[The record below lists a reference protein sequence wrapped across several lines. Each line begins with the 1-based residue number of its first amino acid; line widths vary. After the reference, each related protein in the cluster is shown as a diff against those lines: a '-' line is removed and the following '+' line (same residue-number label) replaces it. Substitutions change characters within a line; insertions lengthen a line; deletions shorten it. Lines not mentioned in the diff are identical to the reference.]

1 MYESLSW
8 RLEPRTLPLTPH
20 KHLYLWSNYCTKGTR
35 WYFPAY
41 LIYILLLY
49 IFILLPTIFFF
60 VSSHLLLPSLFL
72 PPPLSQGHMKQ
83 KNGGQLPI
91 SACFDGCFGWN
102 QLYQPI
108 LAAVSIEISRI
119 SSYFCWNPAELAQIR
134 KNNGVNQRVGR
145 RTLLRDESD
154 AVAAIL
160 EPLPCFLGQNRKLMA

>member
-1 MYESLSW
+1 MVLS
-8 RLEPRTLPLTPH
+8 RLLN
-20 KHLYLWSNYCTKGTR
+20 LYSFVIYLYSSSNH
-35 WYFPAY
+35 
-41 LIYILLLY
+41 
-49 IFILLPTIFFF
+49 FFF

-72 PPPLSQGHMKQ
+72 PPLPLSQGHMKQ

-119 SSYFCWNPAELAQIR
+119 SSCFCWNPAELAQIR
-134 KNNGVNQRVGR
+134 KNKGVNQRVGR

-154 AVAAIL
+154 VVAAIL

>member
-1 MYESLSW
+1 MVLS
-8 RLEPRTLPLTPH
+8 RLLNLYSFVIYLYSSS
-20 KHLYLWSNYCTKGTR
+20 KH
-35 WYFPAY
+35 
-41 LIYILLLY
+41 
-49 IFILLPTIFFF
+49 FFF

-72 PPPLSQGHMKQ
+72 PPLPLSQGHMKQ

-119 SSYFCWNPAELAQIR
+119 SSCFCWNPAELAQIR
-134 KNNGVNQRVGR
+134 KNKGVNQRVGR

>member
-1 MYESLSW
+1 MVILS
-8 RLEPRTLPLTPH
+8 RLLN
-20 KHLYLWSNYCTKGTR
+20 LYSFVIYLYSSSNH
-35 WYFPAY
+35 
-41 LIYILLLY
+41 
-49 IFILLPTIFFF
+49 FFF

-72 PPPLSQGHMKQ
+72 PPLPLSQGHMKQ

-119 SSYFCWNPAELAQIR
+119 SSCFCWNPAELAQIR
-134 KNNGVNQRVGR
+134 KNKGVNQRVGR